1 MSTTPQELH
10 NRWKVRRQGLLLVL
24 LGLWVL
30 VTPWLTRRAIRRA
43 TWDAEP
49 TFDQHGAV
57 ATQRGDL
64 HPDDAWRG
72 TPDDRLPG
80 GTYEPTVAAWLE
92 EHGREE
98 CAFRWLMRNRAH
110 GARRRYAV
118 RSNADCYGEST
129 WFPETRWGVGWITRG
144 VRSDGTRYF
153 RLRVGP
159 IAYVEG
165 HRVYRYLD
173 GSYWAVP
180 TATIKR
186 A

>member
-1 MSTTPQELH
+1 MTAVPQELH
-10 NRWKVRRQGLLLVL
+10 PRWRVRRQGLLLVL

-43 TWDAEP
+43 TWDTEP
-49 TFDQHGAV
+49 SYDQWQAV
-57 ATQRGDL
+57 STIRGDL

-92 EHGREE
+92 EQGRDE

-110 GARRRYAV
+110 GARKRYAV
-118 RSNADCYGEST
+118 PST
-129 WFPETRWGVGWITRG
+129 EEAYTTRFEEVGNTTRG
-144 VRSDGTRYF
+144 VRSDGTRYY
-153 RLRVGP
+153 RLRVGAF
-159 IAYVEG
+159 AYVEG

-180 TATIKR
+180 TCIIKR

>member
-1 MSTTPQELH
+1 MSTTQQELH
-10 NRWKVRRQGLLLVL
+10 SRWRVRRQGLLLVL

-30 VTPWLTRRAIRRA
+30 VTPWRTRRAIRRV
-43 TWDAEP
+43 TWDTEP
-49 TFDQHGAV
+49 TYDQWQAV
-57 ATQRGDL
+57 STIRGDL

-72 TPDDRLPG
+72 TPDERLPG

-92 EHGREE
+92 KYGRDE
-98 CAFRWLMRNRAH
+98 CSYRWLLRNRAH

-118 RSNADCYGEST
+118 RSNEQCYGEST
-129 WFPETRWGVGWITRG
+129 WFPEVGRITRG

-159 IAYVEG
+159 LAYVEG

-180 TATIKR
+180 TCTIKR